1 MNVRDLPQYPPVRL
15 RRQLLAQG
23 WDDRSITAAV
33 RSGDLVRV
41 RYGSYADGTLWQR
54 MTDAERYAARC
65 RAVQLRA
72 SSALVLSHVSA
83 LPAYGAPLWGLDLDC
98 VHGTRRDARAGRTEA
113 GVRQHA
119 GVLLPEDTC
128 EVEDLTV
135 TTAVRTCLDLTMVAA
150 TEPALV
156 VLNHMLHAGHVDLPS
171 LWTRYSSEQTV
182 QRERLGT
189 TSVVGT
195 GMRHWP
201 GSLRTEMLLG
211 IVDGRC
217 ESVAESRLLYL
228 CWSSGLVMPVPQ
240 HEVRD
245 TTGRVVARV
254 DFAWP
259 ELGVF
264 LEVDGRV
271 KYTDL
276 VPAGE
281 SAADVVLREKR
292 REELV
297 TELTGWRCI
306 RVTWA
311 DLEHPERLVA
321 RIRAVLNGRRRA
333 S

>member
-1 MNVRDLPQYPPVRL
+1 MMLRDWRSYPPLTL
-15 RRQLLAQG
+15 RRELLARG
-23 WDDRSITAAV
+23 WDDRAISRAV
-33 RSGDLVRV
+33 RAGDLVRV
-41 RYGSYADGTLWQR
+41 RYGSYADGQLWRTL
-54 MTDAERYAARC
+54 TSAEKYAARC
-65 RAVQLRA
+65 HAVQRRA
-72 SSALVLSHVSA
+72 ASELVLSHVSA
-83 LPAYGAPLWGLDLDC
+83 LPAYGAPLWGLDLDV
-98 VHGTRRDARAGRTEA
+98 VHGTRKDARAGRKEA
-113 GVRQHA
+113 GVHQHA
-119 GVLLPEDTC
+119 GLLLPVDFAPVDGVDVTSAARTALEITTIAP
-128 EVEDLTV
+128 VE
-135 TTAVRTCLDLTMVAA
+135 
-150 TEPALV
+150 PSLV
-156 VLNHMLHAGHVDLPS
+156 VVNHLLHAGHVTLPE
-171 LWTRYSSEQTV
+171 LWARYGSTV
-182 QRERLGT
+182 TIERDRLGVVSPSA
-189 TSVVGT
+189 TS
-195 GMRHWP
+195 MRRWP
-201 GSLRTEMLLG
+201 GSLRTELVLRLA
-211 IVDGRC
+211 DARC
-217 ESVAESRLLYL
+217 ESVAESRLLFL
-228 CWSSGLVMPVPQ
+228 CWDRGLVMPVPQ

-245 TTGRVVARV
+245 TTGRIVARV

-321 RIRAVLNGRRRA
+321 RIRAALNGRRRA